1 MTNLKAVFPYV
12 FFQIV
17 DRDDDDL
24 PDILQSAPV
33 NVISVED
40 CQDDFSFNDEQHI
53 CIRDPTGEHGAGFV
67 SSVFTSS
74 CNPCN

>member
-1 MTNLKAVFPYV
+1 MF

-24 PDILQSAPV
+24 PDILQFAPV

-40 CQDDFSFNDEQHI
+40 CQDDFSFINEQHI
-53 CIRDPTGEHGAGFV
+53 CIRDPTGEHGACFV
-67 SSVFTSS
+67 SSIFTSN
-74 CNPCN
+74 CHPCTLNKWGWKI